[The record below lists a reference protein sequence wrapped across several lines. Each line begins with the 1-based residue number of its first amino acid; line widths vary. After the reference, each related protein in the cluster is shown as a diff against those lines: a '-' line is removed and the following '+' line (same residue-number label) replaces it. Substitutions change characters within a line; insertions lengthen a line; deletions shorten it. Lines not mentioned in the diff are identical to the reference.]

1 MNGPRAMQT
10 TSEAITHGIRVKV
23 RARYSS
29 EHSNPAQPMWF
40 FLYTITLTNESHET
54 VQLLHRH
61 WEITDSNGN
70 VEHVRGPGVVG
81 EQPVLRPGQ
90 SFEYTSGC
98 PLPTPFGFMKGEY
111 RMVSETSGENFEVD
125 VAGFPLRFGDQ
136 TLN

>member
-1 MNGPRAMQT
+1 MQT
-10 TSEAITHGIRVKV
+10 TSEAITRGIRVKV

-40 FLYTITLTNESHET
+40 FVYTITLINEGAET

-61 WEITDSNGN
+61 WEITDAAGN

-90 SFEYTSGC
+90 TFEYTSGC
-98 PLPTPFGFMKGEY
+98 PLPTPFGFMKGAY
-111 RMVSETSGENFEVD
+111 RMVTEANGESFEVE
-125 VAGFPLRFGDQ
+125 VAGFPLRFRDS